1 VRGNSIPHPWLFSE
15 ASGSGKS
22 IGFSSS
28 ILCRWR
34 RLAKRRYREKRGGC
48 EARRSVGSPPVINV
62 SSAWKSTIQRI
73 SIHPHMSGEGE
84 KSERANTPCR
94 QIGHELDNSKS
105 QGSTQAWWKTCLP
118 SHGKTRTSSPSSKS
132 TIQIGH
138 VSRPI
143 DSGSG
148 SSCAE
153 EAVVVEDGPARGRA
167 GGRSASSSSGTSSA
181 PPASASASALLPEEV
196 LASASA
202 RSVSAVHAVSR
213 WVSRISCPGCCPS
226 PCASTSFASVSVRR
240 APNLMS
246 GKVSRIARVRTP
258 PRPPPPSPAPA
269 ATR

>member
-1 VRGNSIPHPWLFSE
+1 
-15 ASGSGKS
+15 
-22 IGFSSS
+22 
-28 ILCRWR
+28 
-34 RLAKRRYREKRGGC
+34 
-48 EARRSVGSPPVINV
+48 VINV
-62 SSAWKSTIQRI
+62 SSAWKSTAYQY
-73 SIHPHMSGEGE
+73 PHMSGESE
-84 KSERANTPCR
+84 KVRVDVPCR

-118 SHGKTRTSSPSSKS
+118 SHGKTRRSSPSSKS

-153 EAVVVEDGPARGRA
+153 EEVVAMDGPARGRA
-167 GGRSASSSSGTSSA
+167 GGKPASSSCSFCGTSST
-181 PPASASASALLPEEV
+181 PPAPASVLPPVEV
-196 LASASA
+196 LASACAS
-202 RSVSAVHAVSR
+202 SVSAFDAGSR
-213 WVSRISCPGCCPS
+213 WVSRISCSRCCPS
-226 PCASTSFASVSVRR
+226 PCASRSFPSVSARG

-258 PRPPPPSPAPA
+258 PRPPPPTSPAPA